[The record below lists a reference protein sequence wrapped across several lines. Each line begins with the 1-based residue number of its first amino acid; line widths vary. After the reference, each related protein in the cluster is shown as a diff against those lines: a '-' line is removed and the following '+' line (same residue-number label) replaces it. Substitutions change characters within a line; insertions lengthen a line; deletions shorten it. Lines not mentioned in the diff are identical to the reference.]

1 MTYDRCPCCL
11 GKKKL
16 MGLGAIMKDCHEC
29 HGVGYVKPVEE
40 VKPIVKR
47 IRTKVVNALVESTE
61 E

>member
-16 MGLGAIMKDCHEC
+16 MGLGTIMKDCAEC
-29 HGVGYVKPVEE
+29 HGVGYVKPVVVEE
-40 VKPIVKR
+40 IKVKRVRSKPIEVVA
-47 IRTKVVNALVESTE
+47 KVE

>member
-29 HGVGYVKPVEE
+29 HGVGYVKPVVVEA
-40 VKPIVKR
+40 VKVKR
-47 IRTKVVNALVESTE
+47 VRNKPVEVVEKVE